1 MGLLSL
7 LGLGN
12 GPVKEALRKGAVI
25 IDVRTA
31 AEFDQGHIREAINI
45 PVDRINANAE
55 RIRSMNRP
63 VIVCCDSGT
72 RSSIAKQYLFA
83 NGMKDNVYN
92 GGSWERVLK
101 IIRSL

>member
-7 LGLGN
+7 LGLGD
-12 GPVKEALRKGAVI
+12 GVIKEALRNGAII

-31 AEFDQGHIREAINI
+31 AEFDRGHIPEAINI

-63 VIVCCDSGT
+63 VVLCCNSGA
-72 RSSIAKQYLFA
+72 RSGIAKQFLFA
-83 NGMKDNVYN
+83 KGMKDNVYN
-92 GGSWERVLK
+92 GGNWERVLRISKK
-101 IIRSL
+101 I